1 MGSSLERIIKRKAC
15 LIILALSL
23 VHSLEDL
30 QKKEGFGKHRD
41 LLFFNKNY
49 LFQKCHI
56 HANNITFFI

>member
-41 LLFFNKNY
+41 LLFF
-49 LFQKCHI
+49 Q
-56 HANNITFFI
+56 